1 MKFIKLFLFL
11 FFYSSL
17 LLSQKKINFEM
28 VQKRVQKNYFTE
40 PKAALKDVILLKK
53 LAKTNS
59 EKNTAYQYLG
69 YVHNFL
75 GHTDSTRF
83 YIQTRLNF
91 AKKNFKNTKDYYQA
105 IIDYSNQGMEI
116 IDSYVLIKELT
127 EGLSHINEQKFPKEK
142 GLMFMLLGD
151 ILLRD
156 GEVDKANNYFDKS
169 FGLIT
174 GKLVKVDY
182 YLRKSSISIK
192 KQNYIESKG
201 FLLNALNDVDKKN
214 SYAHPLILN
223 KLGYTYVMLKDTK
236 KAKETLLES
245 VHFQNKNGFNNLTSE
260 AYLNLYYLAKLQN
273 NSALEK
279 DYLTKAL
286 EANENDIYLKKDI
299 YLGFKTFY
307 SKQGDLENENKYS
320 IKFNKLN
327 DSILNLERG
336 KLKSDIES
344 RFQLKESIKEIS
356 HKEKII
362 KKDARI
368 KVLYGLGIGLLFL
381 LIVILLFVYF
391 YKISIQKKLRKSQKK
406 LHEEELKLMQEDQRR
421 EIIKEK
427 FKERKKL
434 SMELHDGI
442 ANEIGSLKLNI
453 SNDSE
458 FNNENLNSI
467 LSKIDKLYD
476 DVRNFSH
483 DLDPENITD
492 VEFSQLVNNLCSL
505 IEKKGIKTNK
515 KILITKDIDSLD
527 ESVLINLYRILQE
540 IINNIIKHAKATE
553 VQLEIYED
561 DKELI
566 FFVKDN
572 GVGLM
577 SKPIVK
583 TGIGLN
589 NIKKRVEFLQGTY
602 EFTNLEMGTSILI
615 KIPKKTKQ

>member
-1 MKFIKLFLFL
+1 MKFIKLFLLL
-11 FFYSSL
+11 FFHSSI
-17 LLSQKKINFEM
+17 LLSQKQTDFEK

-75 GHTDSTRF
+75 GNTDSTRF

-91 AKKNFKNTKDYYQA
+91 AKKHFKNTKDYYQA

-127 EGLSHINEQKFPKEK
+127 EGLSDINEQKFPKEK

-182 YLRKSSISIK
+182 YVRKSSVSIK
-192 KQNYIESKG
+192 KQNYTESKG
-201 FLLNALNDVDKKN
+201 FLLNALNYVDKKH
-214 SYAHPLILN
+214 SYAYPIILN

-245 VHFQNKNGFNNLTSE
+245 VNFQNKNGFNNLTSE

-273 NSALEK
+273 NPILEK

-286 EANENDIYLKKDI
+286 ETNQDDIYLKKDI
-299 YLGFKTFY
+299 YLGFKTHY
-307 SKQGDLENENKYS
+307 SKLGDLENENNYS

-336 KLKSDIES
+336 KLKTDIES

-356 HKEKII
+356 HKENII

-381 LIVILLFVYF
+381 LIVILLLIYF

-406 LHEEELKLMQEDQRR
+406 LHEEELKLMQEDQRK

-427 FKERKKL
+427 FNERKKL

-458 FNNENLNSI
+458 LNNENLDAI
-467 LSKIDKLYD
+467 LSKIDKLYN

-483 DLDPENITD
+483 ELDPENITE

-505 IEKKGIKTNK
+505 IERKGIKTNK
-515 KILITKDIDSLD
+515 KLLITKDIDSLD
-527 ESVLINLYRILQE
+527 EAVLINLYRILQE

-561 DKELI
+561 DEELI

-572 GVGLM
+572 GVGLVN
-577 SKPIVK
+577 KPIGK

-602 EFTNLEMGTSILI
+602 EFTNLENGTSILI
-615 KIPKKTKQ
+615 KIPKKTK

>member
-1 MKFIKLFLFL
+1 MKFTRLFLLL
-11 FFYSSL
+11 FFYSSI
-17 LLSQKKINFEM
+17 LLSQKQTDFER

-53 LAKTNS
+53 LAKTNV

-75 GHTDSTRF
+75 GNTDSTRF

-91 AKKNFKNTKDYYQA
+91 AKKHFKHTKDYYQA

-116 IDSYVLIKELT
+116 IDSYVLTKELT
-127 EGLSHINEQKFPKEK
+127 EGLSDINEQKFPKEK

-182 YLRKSSISIK
+182 YVRKSSISIK
-192 KQNYIESKG
+192 KQNYKESKE
-201 FLLNALNDVDKKN
+201 FLLNALNYVDKKH
-214 SYAHPLILN
+214 SYAYPIILN

-245 VHFQNKNGFNNLTSE
+245 VNFQNKNGFNNLTSE

-273 NSALEK
+273 NPTLEK

-286 EANENDIYLKKDI
+286 ETNEDDIYLKKDI

-307 SKQGDLENENKYS
+307 SKLGDLDNENNYS

-356 HKEKII
+356 HKENII

-368 KVLYGLGIGLLFL
+368 KVLYGLGIGLLFI
-381 LIVILLFVYF
+381 LIVILLFIYF

-406 LHEEELKLMQEDQRR
+406 LHDEQLKLMQEDQRK
-421 EIIKEK
+421 EIITEK
-427 FKERKKL
+427 FNERKKL

-458 FNNENLNSI
+458 LNNENIDAI
-467 LSKIDKLYD
+467 LSKIDKLYN

-483 DLDPENITD
+483 ELDPENITE

-505 IEKKGIKTNK
+505 IERKGIKTNK
-515 KILITKDIDSLD
+515 KLLITKDIDSLD
-527 ESVLINLYRILQE
+527 EAVLINLYRILQE
-540 IINNIIKHAKATE
+540 IINNIIKHANATE

-561 DKELI
+561 DNELI

-572 GVGLM
+572 GVGLIN
-577 SKPIVK
+577 KPIEK

-602 EFTNLEMGTSILI
+602 EFTNIEKGTTILI
-615 KIPKKTKQ
+615 KIPKKTK

>member
-1 MKFIKLFLFL
+1 MKFIKLFLLL

-17 LLSQKKINFEM
+17 VFSQKQTNFET

-53 LAKTNS
+53 LAKTNA

-91 AKKNFKNTKDYYQA
+91 AKKYFKNTKDYYQA

-127 EGLSHINEQKFPKEK
+127 QGLSDINEQKFPKEK

-182 YLRKSSISIK
+182 YVRKSSISIK
-192 KQNYIESKG
+192 KQKYKESKE
-201 FLLNALNDVDKKN
+201 FLLNALNYVDKKH
-214 SYAHPLILN
+214 SYAYPIILN

-273 NSALEK
+273 NHALEK
-279 DYLTKAL
+279 NYLTKAL
-286 EANENDIYLKKDI
+286 ETNQDDIYLKKDI

-307 SKQGDLENENKYS
+307 AKLEDLENENKYS

-344 RFQLKESIKEIS
+344 RFQLKESIKEIG
-356 HKEKII
+356 HKENII

-368 KVLYGLGIGLLFL
+368 KVLYGLGIGLLFI
-381 LIVILLFVYF
+381 LIVILLFIYF
-391 YKISIQKKLRKSQKK
+391 YKISIQKKLRNSQKK
-406 LHEEELKLMQEDQRR
+406 LHEEELKLMQEDQRK
-421 EIIKEK
+421 EIIQEK

-458 FNNENLNSI
+458 LNNENLDAI
-467 LSKIDKLYD
+467 LSKIDKLYN

-483 DLDPENITD
+483 ELDPENITD

-505 IEKKGIKTNK
+505 IERKGIKTNK
-515 KILITKDIDSLD
+515 KILITKDIDNLD
-527 ESVLINLYRILQE
+527 ESILINLYRILQE

-553 VQLEIYED
+553 VRLEIYED
-561 DKELI
+561 EKELI

-572 GVGLM
+572 GVGLTNP
-577 SKPIVK
+577 SIEK
-583 TGIGLN
+583 TGIGLK

-602 EFTNLEMGTSILI
+602 EFTNLEKGTSILI
-615 KIPKKTKQ
+615 KIPKKVK